1 MAAGANGRMPNCL
14 SKEENDLNSV
24 NKFLQNDYLGLIVRL
39 TIGVIFIYA
48 SIDKIGAPAQFARI
62 VYNYH
67 FLPGSLI
74 NFFALVM
81 PWIEIICGILLIAGI
96 YKEGSILI
104 LDLMIIAFIIAIGVN
119 LFRGINLE
127 CGCFSV
133 SSKAKD
139 SALDLLLRDIGLLV
153 LGIYAYL
160 NRSQRF
166 SLMKTRV

>member
-1 MAAGANGRMPNCL
+1 
-14 SKEENDLNSV
+14 
-24 NKFLQNDYLGLIVRL
+24 
-39 TIGVIFIYA
+39 
-48 SIDKIGAPAQFARI
+48 
-62 VYNYH
+62 
-67 FLPGSLI
+67 
-74 NFFALVM
+74 M

-139 SALDLLLRDIGLLV
+139 SALDLLLRDIGLLI

>member
-1 MAAGANGRMPNCL
+1 MAAGENGRMPNCL

-74 NFFALVM
+74 NF
-81 PWIEIICGILLIAGI
+81 
-96 YKEGSILI
+96 SINQT
-104 LDLMIIAFIIAIGVN
+104 ASSN
-119 LFRGINLE
+119 LF
-127 CGCFSV
+127 FSISHSPSLTI
-133 SSKAKD
+133 SS
-139 SALDLLLRDIGLLV
+139 LI
-153 LGIYAYL
+153 
-160 NRSQRF
+160 
-166 SLMKTRV
+166 